1 MRHHSTNSITAPLMA
16 RLPYAPAQALAAR
29 SLAFDLYRGVVW
41 GDCDLELGVAG
52 SLAQA
57 AVGYIP
63 VVGTLAA
70 LRDLLAC
77 LGQRDRLGIVLNL
90 LALFPVAGGLAKT
103 TDALH
108 TIHRYHRRV
117 QRRARRTQHVA
128 AYRAVQAPAAIGAIG
143 AVGAV
148 AHDTHRAHRSGCA
161 SLVLSLMVVGV
172 AALYGVGVRTL
183 LAWLWTQGPTMHGFA
198 LRGGGAWVAPLLLF
212 PLGLLIG
219 LVVTV
224 RGRLWLAL
232 TLLPS
237 ALTLGFAL
245 AR

>member
-1 MRHHSTNSITAPLMA
+1 MRHHSTNSTAAPLMA
-16 RLPYAPAQALAAR
+16 RRPYAPAQALAAR

-128 AYRAVQAPAAIGAIG
+128 AYRAVQAPGS
-143 AVGAV
+143 VV
-148 AHDTHRAHRSGCA
+148 SVEHRAHRSGCA